1 MYCPKC
7 GTNDRD
13 GVNFCMKCGHSFKAA
28 QSSKNIINL
37 KSSMI
42 GSAQSHYVFVNNIY
56 KEFYL

>member
-28 QSSKNIINL
+28 QS
-37 KSSMI
+37 
-42 GSAQSHYVFVNNIY
+42 
-56 KEFYL
+56 